1 MSSPRPDAAPIGV
14 FDSGVGGLTV
24 FREINRALPHESLIY
39 LGDSARV
46 PYGTK
51 SPQTVVRYSLEAAH
65 HLMQRGIKLLVVAC
79 NTATAAALPALQET
93 LPIPVIGVVEPG
105 ARAAIQR
112 TRGRVGVIATEGT
125 VKSHAYRKAIHAL
138 DPNVEVIE
146 SAAPLFVAL
155 AEEGWANTHVAREVA
170 EVYLAPLIDEGI
182 DTLVLGCTHYPIL
195 RDVISETVGREVKLI
210 DSGAATARD
219 VESLLESSDLTHE
232 DAPGLYQERQLCDD
246 LDHFYVTDAAE
257 RFAKVAERFLG
268 SAPSILEAVEIWGH
282 DELRTH

>member
-1 MSSPRPDAAPIGV
+1 MPSPGADAPIGV

-51 SPQTVVRYSLEAAH
+51 SPQTVIRYSLEAAN
-65 HLMQRGIKLLVVAC
+65 HLMQRGIKMLVVAC
-79 NTATAAALPALQET
+79 NTATAAALPALKEK

-105 ARAAIQR
+105 ARAAIER

-146 SAAPLFVAL
+146 CAAPLFVAL

-170 EVYLAPLIDEGI
+170 EVYLEPLIDEEV

-195 RDVISETVGREVKLI
+195 RGTIEKVVGGTMAIVDSAET
-210 DSGAATARD
+210 TAECVRKIVD
-219 VESLLESSDLTHE
+219 PNTNGHQPEH
-232 DAPGLYQERQLCDD
+232 
-246 LDHFYVTDAAE
+246 HFLVTDAEE
-257 RFAKVAERFLG
+257 RFRRIAAEFL
-268 SAPSILEAVEIWGH
+268 SREIASLELVT
-282 DELRTH
+282 L

>member
-195 RDVISETVGREVKLI
+195 RGTIEKVVGDSIAIVDSAETTAACVKTMI
-210 DSGAATARD
+210 GVNANGAP
-219 VESLLESSDLTHE
+219 EH
-232 DAPGLYQERQLCDD
+232 
-246 LDHFYVTDAAE
+246 HFLVTDAEE
-257 RFAKVAERFLG
+257 RFRKIAAEFLARDIA
-268 SAPSILEAVEIWGH
+268 SLELVS
-282 DELRTH
+282 L